1 LANAFEPGGSQ
12 GGQERAMTFAD
23 VFLTSAITGAA
34 VLIEIGIF
42 IALGVIWISFSFAEQ
57 SRFTPLQGPTR
68 HRELLTATIQFA
80 EVAYICL

>member
-42 IALGVIWISFSFAEQ
+42 IALGVIWISFSFAE
-57 SRFTPLQGPTR
+57 
-68 HRELLTATIQFA
+68 
-80 EVAYICL
+80 